1 LAIFTILKN
10 SQKVYYSLQSCELQ
24 PLLHSRPIEFHLWMN
39 DDDVFYEK
47 LDNIVNEVM
56 QANEIFRYQTR
67 KKLLIIPERNILYA
81 QSNLKNVEIYKADGT
96 TESVFAKLVDIESKL
111 SCRFVRIH
119 QSFMVNMDYI
129 RCIEKDTHMAVI
141 EGGERIPISETRY
154 QMTMLKLKNLNM
166 IQD

>member
-1 LAIFTILKN
+1 
-10 SQKVYYSLQSCELQ
+10 
-24 PLLHSRPIEFHLWMN
+24 MN

-129 RCIEKDTHMAVI
+129 R
-141 EGGERIPISETRY
+141 
-154 QMTMLKLKNLNM
+154 
-166 IQD
+166 